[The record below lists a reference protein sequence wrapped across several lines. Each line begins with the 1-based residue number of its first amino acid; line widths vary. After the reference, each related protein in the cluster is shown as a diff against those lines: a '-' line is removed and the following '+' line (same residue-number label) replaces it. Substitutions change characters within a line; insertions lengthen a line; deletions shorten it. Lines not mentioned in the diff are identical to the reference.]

1 MQRKYT
7 FLLLILLLVIIAVL
21 VDLPNPPQALN
32 SLMGREV
39 QPVLGL
45 DLRGGIQVLLQPS
58 EGFEA
63 SNQNLQDASKI
74 LENRSNALGV
84 SEQVFQVIGTQYI
97 LGEFPGK
104 TNTDQVVSIL
114 QQTGLLEF
122 VDAGDTYLEPETVI
136 QTDFG
141 LTESQQ
147 DASSGQPA
155 GAAPD
160 SAQQDPT
167 EEPVYHT
174 VITGANLKNVSIQT
188 DQTTQTPYIV
198 FQLDE
203 SGAQIFKDHTTNN
216 TNKFLSIVLDKK
228 VVSSPVIKSPITE
241 GEGIIEG
248 DYTADTA
255 NELLTILRFGSL
267 PVPLEVA
274 QSTLI
279 GPSLG
284 QDSLNKSITAGILA
298 FIAIALLMIL
308 YYRFPGV
315 IAVLALII
323 YIAISFA
330 IFKLIPV
337 TLTLPGIAGFVLSI
351 GMAVDANVLIFERLK
366 EELRGGRMLNQ
377 AIELGWKR
385 AWLSIRDSNVSTLIT
400 CVILFWYGSAFGASI
415 VKGFALTLA
424 IGVLV
429 SMFTAVVVTR
439 SFLHLALDRI
449 KFNEHPKWFGL

>member
-1 MQRKYT
+1 MQRKYIY
-7 FLLLILLLVIIAVL
+7 LLLILLLVVVAIL
-21 VDLPNPPQALN
+21 VDIPNPPQAIN
-32 SLMGREV
+32 SLMGRDV

-45 DLRGGIQVLLQPS
+45 DLRGGVQVLLQPS
-58 EGFEA
+58 AGFEA
-63 SNQNLQDASKI
+63 SSQNLQDASKI

-84 SEQVFQVIGTQYI
+84 SEQVFQVIGAKYI

-122 VDAGDTYLEPETVI
+122 IDAGSTYLEPGTPVV
-136 QTDFG
+136 TDIAG
-141 LTESQQ
+141 AGSQQ
-147 DASSGQPA
+147 LSVQPA
-155 GAAPD
+155 AAGTTPGAT
-160 SAQQDPT
+160 PT
-167 EEPVYHT
+167 EAVVYHT
-174 VITGANLKNVSIQT
+174 VMTGADLKSVNVTSSTNDPNPYIAFELT
-188 DQTTQTPYIV
+188 DKGAKVFKDFTTQNVGKY
-198 FQLDE
+198 L
-203 SGAQIFKDHTTNN
+203 A
-216 TNKFLSIVLDKK
+216 IVLDKK
-228 VVSSPVIKSPITE
+228 VVSTPVIQNAITD
-241 GEGIIEG
+241 GKGIIQG
-248 DYTADTA
+248 KYTVDSA
-255 NELLTILRFGSL
+255 NQLATVLRFGSL

-315 IAVLALII
+315 IAVLALIV

-400 CVILFWYGSAFGASI
+400 CVILFWYGSQFGASI

-424 IGVLV
+424 LGVLV

-439 SFLHLALDRI
+439 SFLHLSLDRI
-449 KFNEHPKWFGL
+449 KFAEHPKWFGL